1 MLSAANWKAWVLAA
15 RPKTLPAAVAPVAMG
30 AGIAWRLTG
39 VLSWWL
45 VWCTLLSA
53 VAIQIATNFFNDAI
67 DAAKG
72 ADTSQ
77 RLGPTRATAAGLTSS
92 RAMFLAAGVAILIS
106 AAFALPLIQARGW
119 RILVIGLPSLYFS
132 YGYTGGKWPL
142 AYRGWGDVFVL
153 LFFGLIAVSGTV
165 FVLLGEWR
173 WESLVAGI
181 QVGML
186 STVLIAINN
195 LRDLEEDRLS
205 MKCTLAVRF
214 GKTFSRV
221 EITLLCLL
229 PHVTG
234 LSYWPGLG
242 WEKAAWWPLA
252 AAIPGVL
259 ISLGIWRT
267 EPSRAYNRFLAIAGL
282 QLIVFTVLWV
292 AAIL

>member
-1 MLSAANWKAWVLAA
+1 MSCASNWKAWILAA

-30 AGIAWRLTG
+30 AGIAWHLTE
-39 VLSWWL
+39 VLSWGL

-72 ADTSQ
+72 ADTSE

-92 RAMFLAAGVAILIS
+92 RSMFLGAGVAILIS
-106 AAFALPLIQARGW
+106 AGFALPLIHARGW
-119 RILVIGLPSLYFS
+119 MVLAIGLPSLYFS

-165 FVLLGEWR
+165 FVLLGQWR
-173 WESLVAGI
+173 WESVVAGI

-205 MKCTLAVRF
+205 LKRTLAVRF

-229 PHVTG
+229 PHGIG
-234 LSYWPGLG
+234 LWFWPGLG
-242 WEKAAWWPLA
+242 WGKAAWWPLA
-252 AAIPGVL
+252 AAIFGVL
-259 ISLGIWRT
+259 ISLGVWRT
-267 EPSRAYNRFLAIAGL
+267 EPSRAYNRFLAVAGL
-282 QLIVFTVLWV
+282 QLILFTILWV

>member
-1 MLSAANWKAWVLAA
+1 MLSASNWKAWVLAA

-92 RAMFLAAGVAILIS
+92 RAMFLAAGVAILTS
-106 AAFALPLIQARGW
+106 AALALPLIQARGW
-119 RILVIGLPSLYFS
+119 MMLMIGLPSLYFS

-142 AYRGWGDVFVL
+142 AYRGWGDAFVL

-165 FVLLGEWR
+165 FVLMGEWR
-173 WESLVAGI
+173 GESLVAGI
-181 QVGML
+181 QIGML

-205 MKCTLAVRF
+205 VKRTLAVRF

-229 PHVTG
+229 PHVIG
-234 LSYWPGLG
+234 LWFWPRMG
-242 WEKAAWWPLA
+242 WGRVGWWPLA
-252 AAIPGVL
+252 AAIPGLL
-259 ISLGIWRT
+259 IALGVWRT
-267 EPSRAYNRFLAIAGL
+267 EPSPAYNRFLAIAGL
-282 QLIVFTVLWV
+282 QLIVFTILWV

>member
-45 VWCTLLSA
+45 VWCTLFSA

-119 RILVIGLPSLYFS
+119 MMLVIGLPSLYFS

-142 AYRGWGDVFVL
+142 AYRGWGDFFVL

-195 LRDLEEDRLS
+195 LRDMEEDRLS
-205 MKCTLAVRF
+205 MKRTLAVRF

-234 LSYWPGLG
+234 LSYWHGLG